1 MSNSAQTAASYSI
14 MLSQSRERKV
24 LMMTL
29 GCKVKRTIVIKA
41 PNDRLAAQ
49 VEGIPCY
56 KRYYFMTTE

>member
-1 MSNSAQTAASYSI
+1 

-49 VEGIPCY
+49 VVGIPCY